1 MITAIGSTLGAN
13 RTDHGG
19 RDMDKEIKSVDAY
32 IETFP
37 IEIQTL
43 LQKIRSIIM
52 DAAPEA
58 EERISYGMPAYKTAG
73 KPLVYF
79 AAFNKHIGLYA
90 TPTGHAQF
98 ANELAGYKQGKGSVQ
113 FPLDRAIPFE
123 LINRI
128 VEFRV
133 MENEKHTPS

>member
-1 MITAIGSTLGAN
+1 MEKG
-13 RTDHGG
+13 
-19 RDMDKEIKSVDAY
+19 IKSVDAY

-37 IEIQTL
+37 SDIQTT
-43 LQKIRSIIM
+43 LQRIRSIILE
-52 DAAPEA
+52 AAPEA

-79 AAFNKHIGLYA
+79 AAFKKHIGLYA

-113 FPLDRAIPFE
+113 FPLDQAFPFD
-123 LINRI
+123 LIKRM

-133 MENEKHTPS
+133 MENSKHNPS